1 MRFTR
6 VIVVLAV
13 LVYIGLWV
21 LALNGASNL
30 VPPLL
35 LPLVLAVLVWAG
47 LALNRYLEISPRKQE
62 FDEREDDTER

>member
-1 MRFTR
+1 MRLTR
-6 VIVVLAV
+6 VIAVLAV
-13 LVYIGLWV
+13 VIYVGLWV

-35 LPLVLAVLVWAG
+35 IPLVLAVLVWAG

-62 FDEREDDTER
+62 FKEREDDDDR